1 MSLPLTI
8 NTIPAEHG
16 AVEHQL
22 VDAVGWIH
30 ARIYNRSDANA
41 AAVKTVLEGRP
52 TPVPVF
58 DLPAMLDPPSPDLV
72 GDEYAEGYVAAWN
85 ACVQRMAASPAPLD
99 AVERFNKAFHR
110 ASGTHTERM
119 RAALAAAGLG
129 HVTWTAEDACEAFIA
144 AEIDAAPEA
153 LRRLGEWLNQ
163 RMDEDDAKTASR
175 MVLGAMMETSG
186 AIRSASSGAARS
198 AAAEVIALADER
210 TAGYAAREHGG
221 VLNGRVADKLV
232 ELAARLRSGQPQPE
246 QANPREQAVD
256 HVRCILLSI
265 ASCSRD
271 DAAVVD
277 AKRALDI
284 LDGKSAAPA
293 TADADV
299 LKIASKVGVFYHDG
313 KVSLGAP
320 LYAFTPAE
328 IIAFARSLVGGA
340 GNG

>member
-8 NTIPAEHG
+8 NSIPAEHG

-30 ARIYNRSDANA
+30 ARISNRSDADA
-41 AAVKTVLEGRP
+41 AAVKAVLEGRP

-58 DLPAMLDPPSPDLV
+58 DLPAMLDPPSPDLA
-72 GDEYAEGYVAAWN
+72 GDQYAEGYVAAWN
-85 ACVQRMAASPAPLD
+85 SCVQRMAAGAGGIVSIRSVPGQNMIEMESSVVMLAPSKEEILSAIKSAVAMRLD
-99 AVERFNKAFHR
+99 ADGVIRLVP
-110 ASGTHTERM
+110 G
-119 RAALAAAGLG
+119 
-129 HVTWTAEDACEAFIA
+129 VT
-144 AEIDAAPEA
+144 P
-153 LRRLGEWLNQ
+153 L
-163 RMDEDDAKTASR
+163 
-175 MVLGAMMETSG
+175 
-186 AIRSASSGAARS
+186 
-198 AAAEVIALADER
+198 AAEVIALADER

-232 ELAARLRSGQPQPE
+232 ELAARLRSEQPQPE

-271 DAAVVD
+271 DAAVAD

-293 TADADV
+293 AADDDV
-299 LKIASKVGVFYHDG
+299 LKVAGKVGVFYHDG

-328 IIAFARSLVGGA
+328 IITFARSLVGGA
-340 GNG
+340 DHG